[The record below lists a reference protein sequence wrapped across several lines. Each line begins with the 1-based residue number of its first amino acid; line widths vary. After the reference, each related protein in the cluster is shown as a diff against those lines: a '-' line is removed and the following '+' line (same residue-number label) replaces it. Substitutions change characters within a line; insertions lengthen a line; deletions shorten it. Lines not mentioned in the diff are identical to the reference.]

1 MIGILGGT
9 FDPVHFGHLRPALEV
24 CEALQLEELRL
35 IPSNIPPHRPGPV
48 ASPTQRLDML
58 RAAVGDTPHF
68 IIDERE
74 LERDG
79 PSYTID
85 TLLSLRRELGSASL
99 CLLIGMDA
107 FLGLPDWHRW
117 HELIG
122 QCHMVVMTR
131 PGAQMPETGELAGFI
146 DRHRADDAAALASG
160 PAGYVLFQPV
170 SRLEISGTRIRERL
184 AAGNSAR
191 FLMPQAVLAIIERE
205 GLYRDHERQTTET
218 AG

>member
-24 CEALQLEELRL
+24 REALQLAELRL
-35 IPSNIPPHRPGPV
+35 IPSNVPPHRPGPV
-48 ASPTQRLDML
+48 ASPTQRLAML

-85 TLLSLRRELGSASL
+85 TLESLRHELGSISL

-117 HELIG
+117 QELIDH
-122 QCHMVVMTR
+122 CHMVVMTR
-131 PGAQMPETGELAGFI
+131 PGAELPGSGELAGFVE
-146 DRHRADDAAALASG
+146 RHRALDAAVLAAK
-160 PAGYVLFQPV
+160 PAGHVLFQPV
-170 SRLEISGTRIRERL
+170 TRLEISATRIRQLL
-184 AAGNSAR
+184 AAGGSVR
-191 FLMPQAVLAIIERE
+191 FLLPDAARAIVKRE
-205 GLYRDHERQTTET
+205 GLYRGHEE
-218 AG
+218 

>member
-9 FDPVHFGHLRPALEV
+9 FDPVHFGHLRPALEM

-35 IPSNIPPHRPGPV
+35 IPSNVPPHRPGPV

-85 TLLSLRRELGSASL
+85 TLISLRRELGSTSL

-107 FLGLPDWHRW
+107 FLGLPYWHRW

-122 QCHMVVMTR
+122 HCHMVVMTR

-146 DRHRADDAAALASG
+146 ERHRVDDAAALASRHD
-160 PAGYVLFQPV
+160 GYVLFQPV
-170 SRLEISGTRIRERL
+170 SRLEISGTLIRERL